1 MCMKNIFG
9 GTMIFKYET
18 SDGTGWYKNFKE
30 CWDNEPKERGKEKTI
45 FLVSYWKDKDGL
57 EWHLVEELPLH
68 KRPTLK
74 QVRNFMRESMLP
86 KAHCYCD
93 FTNY

>member
-1 MCMKNIFG
+1 MCIKNIFG

-30 CWDNEPKERGKEKTI
+30 CWDNEPKVKGEEKTI

-57 EWHLVEELPLH
+57 TWNLVEELPLH

-86 KAHCYCD
+86 KPHCYCD
-93 FTNY
+93 FSNC

>member
-1 MCMKNIFG
+1 MSLKNVFD
-9 GTMIFKYET
+9 GTMVFMYEH
-18 SDGTGWYKNFKE
+18 SNGAGCYKNFKE
-30 CWDNEPKERGKEKTI
+30 CWDNEPKKMGKEKTI
-45 FLVSYWKDKDGL
+45 FLTSYWKDKDGMI
-57 EWHLVEELPLH
+57 WLVEELPLH

-86 KAHCYCD
+86 KAHCQCD